1 MQQDI
6 YHQKDDSLSSL
17 VQLCFSTQLLEVCAF
32 HKPGLVVPYS
42 DRSVSNLLFWCYVF
56 GFHLQRQRI
65 CKYERFLKFR
75 PEAELVCSE
84 LGMHLAPG

>member
-6 YHQKDDSLSSL
+6 HHQKDDSLSSL

-32 HKPGLVVPYS
+32 HKPGMVVPYS

-56 GFHLQRQRI
+56 GFHLQRQP
-65 CKYERFLKFR
+65 LKFR